1 MAIKSGVPMM
11 EQRKKH
17 RFELHLPYE
26 IQRVPG
32 KAPATGR
39 IRNASSSGVLFACST
54 RFTLGEKIEY
64 SLTLPRAEW
73 GGADVRVRCFGTV
86 IRADSAKEEFVA
98 SVDSYEFFR
107 EAVASAAA

>member
-1 MAIKSGVPMM
+1 MM
-11 EQRKKH
+11 EQRKKQ

-54 RFTLGEKIEY
+54 RFSLGEKIEY

-73 GGADVRVRCFGTV
+73 GGADVRVRCSGTV
-86 IRADSAKEEFVA
+86 IRVDAEQEEFVA
-98 SVDSYEFFR
+98 SVDNYEFVR
-107 EAVASAAA
+107 EVAASAAA

>member
-1 MAIKSGVPMM
+1 MM

-32 KAPATGR
+32 MAPATGR
-39 IRNASSSGVLFACST
+39 IKNASSAGVLFACST
-54 RFTLGEKIEY
+54 RFSLGEKIEY

-73 GGADVRVRCFGTV
+73 GGADVRVRCSGTV
-86 IRADSAKEEFVA
+86 IRVETANEEFVA
-98 SVDSYEFFR
+98 SVDSYEFVR
-107 EAVASAAA
+107 ELAAIAAA